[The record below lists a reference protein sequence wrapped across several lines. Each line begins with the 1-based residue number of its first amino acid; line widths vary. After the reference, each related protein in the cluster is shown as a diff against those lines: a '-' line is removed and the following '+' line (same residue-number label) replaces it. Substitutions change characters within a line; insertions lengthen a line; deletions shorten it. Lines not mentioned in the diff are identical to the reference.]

1 MPGAREKFPI
11 LLPQMLLLLGFAVL
25 LVLNFPG
32 QISYDTVIQLAEA
45 RSGHY
50 GSWHPP
56 VMAWLMGLG
65 DTVLRG
71 TGVYLLFTVSLLLAA
86 WLALLRSGRTGW
98 STIVILAVIL
108 ATPQMLLLQG
118 EVWKDMLFANAAA
131 GGFCFLAAAGARWP
145 IARPRFLLLALCAL
159 LLGLAALARQNGL
172 VVVPVAALA
181 AGLIARR
188 NHASPWRYGFGLLAA
203 IVALVIVGN
212 AALGLRGDDR
222 QGMTAQLREALTF
235 DLAGILHAD
244 PSIALPILKQKAPYL
259 EAALRKDGIR
269 LYSPHLMDTLEAS
282 PALMDAVNRAPPG
295 ILLAQWRQAVVN
307 HPGAYLRHRLPAFRW
322 IIAPPDIMT
331 CHPAVIGVGG
341 PADVMKSLDLAPHKR
356 KQDLVLYW
364 WAQHFFH
371 TPIYS
376 HLFYGALAV
385 LSLIVLARRGA
396 PADLAIAGLQAAAIL
411 FTLSFFFLAVACD
424 YRYLYFLDL
433 AALTG
438 VLQCFCRPQEFAPQM
453 P

>member
-1 MPGAREKFPI
+1 MIGVREKFPI
-11 LLPQMLLLLGFAVL
+11 FLPQMLLLLGFAVIFA
-25 LVLNFPG
+25 LNFPG
-32 QISYDTVIQLAEA
+32 QISYDTVVQLVDA

-65 DTVLRG
+65 DAVLPG
-71 TGVYLLFTVSLLLAA
+71 TGIFLLFNVSLLLAA
-86 WLALLRSGRTGW
+86 WLVLLRSGRTGW
-98 STIVILAVIL
+98 LTIVILGVLL

-118 EVWKDMLFANAAA
+118 EIWKDMLFANAAT

-145 IARPRFLLLALCAL
+145 AFRLRILFLALCAL
-159 LLGLAALARQNGL
+159 LFCLATLARQNGL

-181 AGLIARR
+181 VGLIARR
-188 NHASPWRYGFGLLAA
+188 NQSPPWRHGFGLLAA
-203 IVALVIVGN
+203 IVALVIAGN
-212 AALGLRGDDR
+212 AALSLRGDDR
-222 QGMTAQLREALTF
+222 RGTTAQLYEALTF

-244 PSIALPILKQKAPYL
+244 PSIALPILKQRAPYL
-259 EAALRKDGIR
+259 ETALRKDGIR

-282 PALMDAVNRAPPG
+282 PALLDAIDRAPPG
-295 ILLAQWRQAVVN
+295 VLLAQWRQAVIN
-307 HPGAYLRHRLPAFRW
+307 HPGAYLSHRLPVFRW
-322 IIAPPDIMT
+322 VIDPPDRKI
-331 CHPAVIGVGG
+331 CYPAVIGVSG
-341 PADVMKSLDLAPHKR
+341 PADMMKSLGLTTRIR
-356 KQDLVLYW
+356 KQDMGLYW
-364 WAQHFFH
+364 WAEHFFY

-385 LSLIVLARRGA
+385 LSLIVLVRRGA
-396 PADLAIAGLQAAAIL
+396 PADLAIAGLQGGAIL
-411 FTLSFFFLAVACD
+411 FTLSFFFLAVACG

-438 VLQCFCRPQEFAPQM
+438 VLQYFCRPREFP